1 MGIRRLLSA
10 KSKKFVYME
19 TIFFLHT
26 GIIGAVYTLY
36 LLSLGLTIF
45 QANLISAIFNIS
57 TLIFE
62 VPSGV
67 MCDLI
72 GKRKTAIMAGVSLFL
87 AMLCFLTSINI
98 YLIIAGQLLWGGSYA
113 LESGTVE
120 AWLVNDNFLKGSE
133 LDSVFASSKKIQSI
147 TMIAGSFIGT
157 WMADYSLKLIWVAP
171 CISSIF
177 FIIMVIKFMD
187 KVETIPSNTSVLELY
202 KTSLTY
208 IKNGQQLIVKNKKL
222 SYIYTLIILMGF
234 ISAPLMIFWSVYLN
248 EVDSSFSYMYL
259 STIWLLI
266 QISIIIGNQILEL
279 TGKYCGRPKI
289 LKYTFFIFGI
299 SVLFMNTS
307 KGIYVVAFLI
317 CIQEIVWT
325 MICSVQRGLLN
336 DYIDDRNR
344 ATMLSFSPLFNAIGK
359 IIASISFGFL
369 ADMFSILF
377 AWTVAGILSLFTVWF
392 VHVMYKKIS

>member
-325 MICSVQRGLLN
+325 MICSVQRLK
-336 DYIDDRNR
+336 
-344 ATMLSFSPLFNAIGK
+344 TPFFQ
-359 IIASISFGFL
+359 
-369 ADMFSILF
+369 
-377 AWTVAGILSLFTVWF
+377 
-392 VHVMYKKIS
+392 H